1 MPVQL
6 NHIIIFNFKSFRGE
20 VIIGPVK
27 PFTAII
33 GANGSGKSNIMDA
46 ISFVMGEKARN
57 LRVKQF
63 TELIYGAP
71 GGVPI
76 EHRAYVTAVF
86 VLEDKSFKSFT
97 RSICHNSC
105 EYKIDDQVVIAQL
118 YISELKK
125 LNLNINAKNFLIFQ
139 GAIDSITTKTPKEYT
154 HMFEEIS
161 NSIELKEEYERLKN
175 EVIQAENE
183 IQYLYKIKKDLLRKK
198 RYSLSEKKEADK
210 YEQLHDQFDI
220 IQDVQDLQI
229 TLRAIELKAIEYEND
244 KNSASNLLREQKNQL
259 QLALD
264 TMENIGQI
272 VTEVENDLG
281 KKEANLIQVK
291 EKVTYWEQKINAT
304 KLILLEAQKSNK
316 SHVETIQE
324 LENELR
330 QIEHAKFM
338 FEENMSTQLLS
349 RGSSFELNDIQVKE
363 YFSLKQVAEVQ
374 CLENV
379 QACNSLKREQ
389 SINQNKLDN
398 ENRKRYKLEPALQQ
412 KIILKDE
419 TEKRIRNIQQ
429 LMNETQNTLIDKTS
443 IKCNLESMI
452 IKRREDVESIQQ
464 ELQCVSDQ
472 LESVKINKSTTL
484 RLKKGAETIKILQSL
499 FSGVYGRLYNLCKP
513 VHPRYD
519 VAMTKV
525 LGKYCNSIIVSTNQ
539 VALECIN
546 YLKRQQIGTEI
557 FLPVESLKVESI
569 KEKLRKIENPQ
580 NVKLLYD
587 VLRFEPAEINN
598 AILFVTKNT
607 LVCETSED
615 ARILAYEI
623 DPRRN
628 NNCVALDGTYYT
640 KSGIISGGQVELLEK
655 AKIWNEQNLV
665 QLKSKKT
672 MLMAELRDKT
682 KTSQNEFE
690 AKTLDVQIQGLT
702 SRLNYCKL
710 DLNDAASENKIITLR
725 NEIEDIQ
732 NKLRIV
738 DNNIT
743 SIKNIMAEKNQDI
756 QNIEESI
763 KNIEDMIFK
772 EFCNKVGIRNIRQY
786 EQENLKFHQEQTK
799 KKLELEEQYSRIQN
813 LLDFERSRNTESLVT
828 KTEQNLVTAKREL
841 EKVRRTEALHRDMS
855 NHGLNKLN
863 NLRTMHNK
871 IKLNVNERTE
881 KLKECRRNIS
891 TIAKLIINTEKELI
905 MVTTSIKRKKA
916 KCHTLLLN
924 SKVEDINIPLLSG
937 QITNSIDTSDST
949 PKTEERHDV
958 DFLLHIDF
966 KLKNQM
972 ELVKDPN
979 FKANKEIEFTIEKLS
994 NANFEYQD
1002 ARKKLKI
1009 IKRQFELVKQE
1020 RYERFTTSL
1029 EHITTNLDSIIK
1041 CLVKDKSA
1049 QAILFSDNS
1058 EEPYLGE
1065 INYSCVMPGKRFQS
1079 FSNLSGGE
1087 KTLATIAF
1095 LFAIHSFRPAPFFI
1109 LDEIDAALDNINI
1122 KNVIRLIYSKMNQMQ
1137 FIIITLKEEM
1147 YSCADALIGV
1157 CSDNNGEY
1165 PESSVFTLSL
1175 KEYML
1180 KI

>member
-105 EYKIDDQVVIAQL
+105 EYKIDDQVISTQL

-210 YEQLHDQFDI
+210 YEQLHDQFVKKKTELYLFELFY
-220 IQDVQDLQI
+220 IQKDVQDLQI

-924 SKVEDINIPLLSG
+924 SK
-937 QITNSIDTSDST
+937 
-949 PKTEERHDV
+949 
-958 DFLLHIDF
+958 
-966 KLKNQM
+966 
-972 ELVKDPN
+972 
-979 FKANKEIEFTIEKLS
+979 ANKEIEFTIEKLS

-1157 CSDNNGEY
+1157 CSD
-1165 PESSVFTLSL
+1165 V
-1175 KEYML
+1175 
-1180 KI
+1180 